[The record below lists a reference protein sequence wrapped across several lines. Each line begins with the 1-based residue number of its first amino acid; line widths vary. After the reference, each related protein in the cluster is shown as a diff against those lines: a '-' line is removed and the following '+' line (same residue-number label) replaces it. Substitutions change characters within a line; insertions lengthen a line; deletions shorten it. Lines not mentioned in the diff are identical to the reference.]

1 MSTPTSL
8 TVEQLEQLANRVA
21 QIVVHQ
27 LQAGFVQS
35 NDDRLLSRAEMAKK
49 LGIGL
54 AKLDQMTQ
62 RGEIPSMVIGDRR
75 VFCFQEVRD
84 VLSKSQKRVVSS
96 H

>member
-21 QIVVHQ
+21 QIVVDQ
-27 LQAGFVQS
+27 LQAGFVPS

-54 AKLDQMTQ
+54 AKLDKMTQ
-62 RGEIPSMVIGDRR
+62 LGEIPSLAIGDRR
-75 VFCFQEVRD
+75 MFCFRD
-84 VLSKSQKRVVSS
+84 VLNALSNCQK
-96 H
+96 